1 MKETYKIYTYGNKLK
16 KTYDKTKAF
25 QLMSTMDIGDK
36 FYFNVTDQTAKY
48 WCLGYERKA
57 WRVTWNE
64 NKDMTL
70 RHLVRFEVKKGDDGS
85 YIEKTEDRMVYTD
98 VKHSHRYGDG
108 LISINQANLSIRTF
122 NALSLAGFRYIN
134 EFEGINFTK
143 LYRLKNFGTK
153 SVKELNAKLKEFN
166 LKEMYH

>member
-57 WRVTWNE
+57 WRLTWNE

-70 RHLVRFEVKKGDDGS
+70 RHLVRFKVKKGDDGS

-98 VKHSHRYGDG
+98 VKHSHRYGDE
-108 LISINQANLSIRTF
+108 LISINQANLSIRTY
-122 NALSLAGFRYIN
+122 NVLSLSGFKYIN
-134 EFEGINFTK
+134 EFEGINPIK
-143 LYRLKNFGTK
+143 LYRLKNFGRK
-153 SVKELNAKLKEFN
+153 CVSELNDKLKEYN
-166 LKEMYH
+166 LKEMSY